1 MNDNLLLSN
10 ELSDKSK
17 IKVELYKKLKTKFG
31 EQFSNEKEKPK
42 DEESEI
48 ELVKKVKNIEIKS
61 ENSTNKISLK
71 IAEHPKDLTQLK
83 KKVKV
88 KKKKDKILEKV
99 DSNQLQTKTVANL
112 TQLNLIENITSIL
125 QSSTVLSL
133 FFRLEIF

>member
-83 KKVKV
+83 K
-88 KKKKDKILEKV
+88 
-99 DSNQLQTKTVANL
+99 
-112 TQLNLIENITSIL
+112 
-125 QSSTVLSL
+125 
-133 FFRLEIF
+133 